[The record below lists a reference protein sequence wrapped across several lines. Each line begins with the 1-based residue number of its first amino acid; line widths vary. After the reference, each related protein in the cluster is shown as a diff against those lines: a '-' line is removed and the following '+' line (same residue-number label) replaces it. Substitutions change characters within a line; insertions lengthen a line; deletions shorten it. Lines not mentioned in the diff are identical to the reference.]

1 MDESSEIPEPSYTR
15 VQLSGPPQ
23 AVARLMAA
31 LGSAGEIIFDHRAEP
46 DVRGDVECT
55 ARVATYSAP
64 GPKQAP
70 GRTAAVMQS
79 TLILDAVCWPLTDE
93 CGDTQRLEA
102 CADAALSEVEGVH
115 AVSSRLVA
123 VTAPASAQ

>member
-31 LGSAGEIIFDHRAEP
+31 LGGAGEIIFDHRSEP
-46 DVRGDVECT
+46 DVRGDVACT
-55 ARVATYSAP
+55 ARVATYGAP
-64 GPKQAP
+64 GPQPAP
-70 GRTAAVMQS
+70 GRAAAIMQN
-79 TLILDAVCWPLTDE
+79 TLSLDAARWPLTGE
-93 CGDTQRLEA
+93 RGDTQRLEA
-102 CADAALSEVEGVH
+102 CADAALSAVEGVH

-123 VTAPASAQ
+123 VTPSASAR